1 MEGRPTRRRVGK
13 AGKVRRDGNGRV
25 PRHGS
30 GKADGPAAVAEAVV
44 GGLVWTA

>member
-1 MEGRPTRRRVGK
+1 MEGRPTRRRVCK
-13 AGKVRRDGNGRV
+13 AGKVRREGNGRV

-44 GGLVWTA
+44 GGLGWTA